1 MLPASLLYL
10 MVSDLMNGGV
20 PEGRGAFY
28 IIGCVVCILA
38 VFITSWFQYNA
49 TYFTTYEESGKRR
62 IGLAEPLRRLPLSF
76 FGK

>member
-1 MLPASLLYL
+1 MVKLIQKATASTRNGAIGLIKGIIACAFQNIAFMLPASLLYL

-38 VFITSWFQYNA
+38 VFITS
-49 TYFTTYEESGKRR
+49 
-62 IGLAEPLRRLPLSF
+62 
-76 FGK
+76 